1 MHFEKGQSDQ
11 GRIVPNVFR
20 IPDGRK
26 IDVTVPLKNPCNSV
40 AESATQVRWI
50 SPKLLK
56 RENVVRIGQQGCASF
71 RVFIVDRDSM
81 TSDLLANALARD
93 SGFES
98 AVVQAGDLLSA
109 LSASDVD
116 LVVIGAEVD
125 LKPGNGFDL
134 ALSVAR
140 AHPSISIV
148 ILLNSA
154 SHDSV
159 ITAFRS
165 GAKGVFSRQLPM
177 SEFLDCIERVGKGF
191 IWAGP
196 AETAHLLSAMKR
208 IPSPSMMS
216 DADSANLTARELQV
230 VQFAATGKTNKM
242 IAGELGLSE
251 HTVKNYLFRAFEKL
265 GVSSRI
271 ELLFYLTMR
280 GHTFNGATGDS
291 GRLNLDIDAPSMPS
305 LA

>member
-1 MHFEKGQSDQ
+1 M
-11 GRIVPNVFR
+11 
-20 IPDGRK
+20 
-26 IDVTVPLKNPCNSV
+26 TVPLTKPPSSV
-40 AESATQVRWI
+40 SEASMQVRWI

-56 RENVVRIGQQGCASF
+56 RDVVRIGQQNCVSF

-93 SGFES
+93 SGLES
-98 AVVQAGDLLSA
+98 AVIQAGDVLSA
-109 LSASDVD
+109 LSASDVA
-116 LVVIGAEVD
+116 LVVIGAEID

-140 AHPSISIV
+140 AHPGVSIV
-148 ILLNSA
+148 MLLNNA
-154 SHDSV
+154 DHNSV

-165 GAKGVFSRQLPM
+165 GATGVFSRQLPM
-177 SEFLDCIERVGKGF
+177 SDFLDCIERVGRGF

-196 AETAHLLSAMKR
+196 AETAHLLSAMKS
-208 IPSPSMMS
+208 IPSPNLMT
-216 DADSANLTARELQV
+216 DGNSAGLTARELQV

-280 GHTFNGATGDS
+280 GHIFNAKGNCGQLNFVVDATS
-291 GRLNLDIDAPSMPS
+291 GQCGQ
-305 LA
+305 

>member
-1 MHFEKGQSDQ
+1 M
-11 GRIVPNVFR
+11 
-20 IPDGRK
+20 
-26 IDVTVPLKNPCNSV
+26 PLAKPSTS
-40 AESATQVRWI
+40 ALESPTQVRWI
-50 SPKLLK
+50 SPKMLK
-56 RENVVRIGQQGCASF
+56 RENVVRIAQQGCDSS
-71 RVFIVDRDSM
+71 RVLIVDRDSM
-81 TSDLLANALARD
+81 SSDLLATALARE

-116 LVVIGAEVD
+116 LVVIGAEID

-134 ALSVAR
+134 AFNVAR
-140 AHPSISIV
+140 AHPNISIV
-148 ILLNSA
+148 MLLNCA

-165 GAKGVFSRQLPM
+165 GARGVFSRQQPM
-177 SEFLDCIERVGKGF
+177 SEFLDCVERVSKGF

-196 AETAHLLSAMKR
+196 TETDYLLSAMKS
-208 IPSPSMMS
+208 IPSPSVMM
-216 DADSANLTARELQV
+216 DADSATLTARELQV

-242 IAGELGLSE
+242 IAGVLGLSE
-251 HTVKNYLFRAFEKL
+251 HTVKNYLFHAFEKL

-280 GHTFNGATGDS
+280 GHTFNGVMGD
-291 GRLNLDIDAPSMPS
+291 GEKLNFAIDGAAMAESEIS
-305 LA
+305 SA